1 MKNSKNTGNTNE
13 GFFVLQ
19 TALKQVSS
27 NINLKGLLEVVLKT
41 ENPELAVRM
50 IAGDYKTP
58 NLAKQ
63 VILLDN
69 NQVGEAVCSLIEYN
83 PWENMVS
90 FSYMR
95 NKKKNIYV
103 SKDCNDTITE
113 ENYKNYEKSWNSN
126 ETKSVTVVLTEKE
139 LATDIVTLQTWM
151 SSEIVVSAPVEF
163 SRENGVD
170 YTID

>member
-1 MKNSKNTGNTNE
+1 VKNKINISNTTE
-13 GFFVLQ
+13 SFFVLQ

-69 NQVGEAVCSLIEYN
+69 NQVGKAVCSLIEYN

-95 NKKKNIYV
+95 NKKKHIYV

-113 ENYKNYEKSWNSN
+113 ENYKNYEKSWNSS
-126 ETKSVTVVLTEKE
+126 ETKSITVVLTEKE

-151 SSEIVVSAPVEF
+151 DAEVVIADKQEF
-163 SRENGVD
+163 SKELD
-170 YTID
+170 YSID